1 MQNDKDRSLLQE
13 REEQPL
19 STEERELVDT
29 AYRLLESFN
38 QKESTI
44 IDEIKNN
51 RKIWQMKDAHQD
63 GSQQGEK
70 VEQLPTLI
78 SNIESA
84 VADQVDNMPDVQ
96 LLPETPEGRNNAQKM
111 VDVLHYVLDRRG
123 YKALHREL
131 MVDAH
136 VAKACL
142 LQTVWDPSLADG
154 KGDINIVR
162 WPIENFRW
170 DPAFDNIQDGRACF
184 KLMWYPESWYWE
196 HYPEEA
202 QYISFGHGQGE
213 YGNEYSD
220 DEENITMMV
229 EYWYRRYDAEKKR
242 YSVHFAKLAGRALLE
257 SSETD
262 APEGVYAHGMYPFDI
277 YTYRKLQGTPVG
289 SSMIDDF
296 IEVQRRANR
305 LSHYIDENARMT
317 SRFKMLVNK
326 SSNINAE
333 QLMDWNQQVV
343 EVNGRP
349 GDMIQQLSVYQL
361 NPQVDNHHQWLLD
374 MIKRESGQNN
384 SARGEFGGGITA
396 ASAIQSLQ
404 EAGTKISRMRTVDF
418 QQIYASM
425 CTKILWLA
433 AQFYDKDRVFVITG
447 DESRADSVITVD
459 KQLIYGRIP
468 ENSALP
474 PPPFAVQV
482 VAQRGNPQRIDAEN
496 QMVMQMF
503 QMYVQNGHQM
513 PISALI
519 AALNLPGKDRLLRL
533 ATEMDARNDQITM
546 LTQQMQQ
553 MQMQGEQ
560 MAAQNQALQQ
570 ELAKMADMLS
580 GQAQQTVL

>member
-1 MQNDKDRSLLQE
+1 
-13 REEQPL
+13 
-19 STEERELVDT
+19 
-29 AYRLLESFN
+29 
-38 QKESTI
+38 
-44 IDEIKNN
+44 
-51 RKIWQMKDAHQD
+51 
-63 GSQQGEK
+63 
-70 VEQLPTLI
+70 
-78 SNIESA
+78 
-84 VADQVDNMPDVQ
+84 
-96 LLPETPEGRNNAQKM
+96 
-111 VDVLHYVLDRRG
+111 
-123 YKALHREL
+123 
-131 MVDAH
+131 
-136 VAKACL
+136 
-142 LQTVWDPSLADG
+142 
-154 KGDINIVR
+154 
-162 WPIENFRW
+162 
-170 DPAFDNIQDGRACF
+170 
-184 KLMWYPESWYWE
+184 
-196 HYPEEA
+196 
-202 QYISFGHGQGE
+202 
-213 YGNEYSD
+213 
-220 DEENITMMV
+220 
-229 EYWYRRYDAEKKR
+229 
-242 YSVHFAKLAGRALLE
+242 
-257 SSETD
+257 
-262 APEGVYAHGMYPFDI
+262 
-277 YTYRKLQGTPVG
+277 
-289 SSMIDDF
+289 
-296 IEVQRRANR
+296 
-305 LSHYIDENARMT
+305 MT

-396 ASAIQSLQ
+396 ASAIQSRQ

-459 KQLIYGRIP
+459 KQLIYGRVP
-468 ENSALP
+468 KNSALP

-482 VAQRGNPQRIDAEN
+482 IAQRGNPQRIDAEN

-533 ATEMDARNDQITM
+533 ATEMDARNDQIAM